1 MLNIRIEKTTCPKVK
16 PVDETALGF
25 GKIFTDHMAIIDWNM
40 EKGWYDARIVPFENF
55 TMHPAATC
63 LHYGSEIFEGLKAY
77 RRADGGIQL
86 FRPDCNARRMMES
99 AERLCLPELPEEDFL
114 QILKAFVEVEAEWTP
129 HSAGTSLY
137 LRPFMYGNDETLGV
151 HAVHN
156 ARFAII
162 ASPVGSYYKE
172 GINPVGI
179 MIEDQDVRAVRGGT
193 GYAKCGGNYAASNR
207 AGERAAQKGYSQVLW
222 LDGVHRKYIEEVGA
236 MNVMFKIN
244 GEIVTPELSGSILPG
259 VTRRSC
265 IEVLKAKGYTVTE
278 RLLSIDELAE
288 ALENGTLEEAWGC
301 GTAAVV
307 SPIGKL
313 AYKDKEYIVSGGEIG
328 EVTQLLYDTL
338 TGIQWSKI
346 EDTFGW
352 IVPVC

>member
-1 MLNIRIEKTTCPKVK
+1 MLNIRIEKTTCPKAK
-16 PVDETALGF
+16 PTDETALGF

-55 TMHPAATC
+55 SMHPAATC

-114 QILKAFVEVEAEWTP
+114 QILKAFVKVEADWTP
-129 HSAGTSLY
+129 HSPGTSLY
-137 LRPFMYGNDETLGV
+137 LRPFMYGNDDTLGV

-222 LDGVHRKYIEEVGA
+222 LDGVERKYIEEVGA
-236 MNVMFKIN
+236 MNVMFKID
-244 GEIVTPELSGSILPG
+244 GEIITPALTGSILPG

-265 IEVLKAKGYTVTE
+265 IEVLKSKGYTVTE
-278 RLLSIDELAE
+278 RLLSLDELE
-288 ALENGTLEEAWGC
+288 AAIRAGKLEEAWGC

-307 SPIGKL
+307 SPIGRL
-313 AYKDKEYIVSGGEIG
+313 AYKDEVFTLNNGEIG
-328 EVTQLLYDTL
+328 PVTQMLYDTL

-346 EDTFGW
+346 EDEFGW